1 MLHPVRDDQLQVF
14 SARFNE
20 VFRKCQC
27 PGNICFLQGI
37 STHNG
42 RLCVAMRFSEGS
54 IGDRMARLKG
64 GRLPLSDVLRYGA
77 DLPLGVLELHYM
89 GIFVQNLQSCN
100 FLLDDNDQE
109 AWFRFIPYIS
119 T

>member
-27 PGNICFLQGI
+27 PGNICFLHGI

-64 GRLPLSDVLRYGA
+64 GRLPLSDVLRGKYT
-77 DLPLGVLELHYM
+77 H
-89 GIFVQNLQSCN
+89 F
-100 FLLDDNDQE
+100 
-109 AWFRFIPYIS
+109 
-119 T
+119 